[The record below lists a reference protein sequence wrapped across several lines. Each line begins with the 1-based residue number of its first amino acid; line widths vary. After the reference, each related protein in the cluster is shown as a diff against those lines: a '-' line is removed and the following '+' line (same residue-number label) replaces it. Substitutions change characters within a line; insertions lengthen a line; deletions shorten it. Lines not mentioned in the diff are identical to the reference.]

1 MRALVV
7 LLALLAVACAP
18 DIPPRFVLE
27 RDIDG
32 LAYRRYQHVLDV
44 EFLVPDNPAE
54 GHTATYVRRG
64 DSREALVFATAFVTV
79 YERSSALTAA
89 IREQLEEL
97 GTYEIDVVKRAGEW
111 MWELR
116 GEAPWLLW
124 VSGRY
129 LVKLG
134 GPPGGE
140 IPEELVDAYADLY
153 PSDLDET
160 GRAREGSA
168 SAGNIQSPDE
178 EDEELDVPRSLR
190 EGAPR

>member
-1 MRALVV
+1 MRALLGV
-7 LLALLAVACAP
+7 LLLLGVACAP
-18 DIPPRFVLE
+18 NLPPRFVLE

-44 EFLVPDNPAE
+44 EFLVPDNPAQ

-64 DSREALVFATAFVTV
+64 GRDVAFATAFVTV
-79 YERSSALTAA
+79 YEESTALTAA

-97 GTYEIDVVKRAGEW
+97 GTYDVAVVKREGEW
-111 MWELR
+111 MWEL
-116 GEAPWLLW
+116 GGGAPWLLW

-134 GPPGGE
+134 GQPDGE
-140 IPEELVDAYADLY
+140 IPEELIDAYADLY

-160 GRAREGSA
+160 GHAREGTA
-168 SAGNIQSPDE
+168 SAGNIRIARDE
-178 EDEELDVPRSLR
+178 EEELDLPQSLR

>member
-1 MRALVV
+1 MRALPLV
-7 LLALLAVACAP
+7 LLLLGAACAP
-18 DIPPRFVLE
+18 NIPPRFVLE
-27 RDIDG
+27 RDIDD

-64 DSREALVFATAFVTV
+64 AGDVVFATAFVTV
-79 YERSSALTAA
+79 YEKSAALTAA
-89 IREQLEEL
+89 IREQIEEL
-97 GTYEIDVVKRAGEW
+97 GTYDVAVVKREGEW

-134 GPPGGE
+134 GPAGGE
-140 IPEELVDAYADLY
+140 IPEELIEAYADLY
-153 PSDLDET
+153 PSDLDEH
-160 GRAREGSA
+160 GRAREGTA
-168 SAGNIQSPDE
+168 SAGNIQSE
-178 EDEELDVPRSLR
+178 EEAEELGMPQSLR